1 MKFGWYALAGLTFAA
16 GSVYSNELGA
26 PLGATGAPGEDTC
39 VVCHAGTLNSGSGR
53 VTITFPGGSTYAP
66 GQAVRMRVTV
76 EDPTARRWGFS
87 ITAKREA
94 SNVFAG
100 SFSIPAGTPSTVRF
114 SPNSSQ
120 HLTHSINGTF
130 RGMAGP
136 RSWEFDWTAPS
147 AGTGPVRF
155 YAAGNAAN
163 NDGSDNGD
171 RIYTSNLAVAEA
183 SSGPNTVLPQFAFG
197 GGWSSYLYFTNTS
210 SDQVSFPVRFYTDTG
225 ADLSFGGT
233 STRQM
238 IIPAG
243 GTALIQAQNT
253 GDLQQGWATWDMP
266 AGVVG
271 YGVFRQAVPGRPDQ
285 EAVVPF
291 STTSGTRASLIY
303 DDSNLTTG
311 LAIWYNGSS
320 SATVTLTARDESGAQ
335 IGTGTVALSPG
346 TKTAFALSEKIP
358 AISLKR
364 GWLEVTTSTGNIAVL
379 GLRFTFSAFTS
390 IPPSQ

>member
-1 MKFGWYALAGLTFAA
+1 
-16 GSVYSNELGA
+16 
-26 PLGATGAPGEDTC
+26 
-39 VVCHAGTLNSGSGR
+39 
-53 VTITFPGGSTYAP
+53 
-66 GQAVRMRVTV
+66 
-76 EDPTARRWGFS
+76 
-87 ITAKREA
+87 
-94 SNVFAG
+94 
-100 SFSIPAGTPSTVRF
+100 
-114 SPNSSQ
+114 
-120 HLTHSINGTF
+120 
-130 RGMAGP
+130 MAGP

>member
-1 MKFGWYALAGLTFAA
+1 MLFR
-16 GSVYSNELGA
+16 S
-26 PLGATGAPGEDTC
+26 
-39 VVCHAGTLNSGSGR
+39 HAGTLNSGSGR

-114 SPNSSQ
+114 SPNNSQ

-335 IGTGTVALSPG
+335 IGTGTVTLSPG